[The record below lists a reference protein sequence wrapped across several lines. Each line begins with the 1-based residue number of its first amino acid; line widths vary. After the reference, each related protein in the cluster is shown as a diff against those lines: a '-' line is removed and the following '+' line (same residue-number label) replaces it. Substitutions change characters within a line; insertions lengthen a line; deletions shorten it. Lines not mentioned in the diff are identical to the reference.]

1 MKKLTSAQLRIVDT
15 LRREGPTEYW
25 PLMNDWVR
33 DSGPAKALAFT
44 NIERTMNTLLRANVV
59 ALDEDSGMV
68 SLVQP

>member
-1 MKKLTSAQLRIVDT
+1 MKKLTSAQLRIVVT

-33 DSGPAKALAFT
+33 DSGPVKALAFT
-44 NIERTMNTLLRANVV
+44 NIERTMDTLLRANVV